1 MDEKDHFKSVFQIVD
16 TPGLPGVSISK
27 KPIIS
32 NEFEVF
38 VGYMLYS
45 MGNKIMES
53 QCFTSMFFS
62 RDDQRN

>member
-1 MDEKDHFKSVFQIVD
+1 MKNH
-16 TPGLPGVSISK
+16 SISK

-38 VGYMLYS
+38 VGYMLYN